1 MVSRPYKCP
10 LCHSTFRNES
20 GMKWHLAHRHEIP
33 AAFDALGKDYEA
45 KIADLNQENALQ
57 RYKLEQ
63 LEKELQ
69 ETQMAL
75 MREKAENIVETAKVT
90 ELNKNIQKMI
100 IMIAVRDDFIK
111 DRLNIELPN
120 PFKYYE

>member
-1 MVSRPYKCP
+1 
-10 LCHSTFRNES
+10 
-20 GMKWHLAHRHEIP
+20 MKWHLAHRHEIP